1 MKKYSNTEKISLSLA
16 VWLAEDTYDHN
27 PDPKHISATGLLKS
41 PKQIILAQRVP
52 TPAPGTAVDDLILE
66 DISNRVSSAMGTA
79 LHNGIESAWRNGFQ
93 QCLRDLGYPE
103 RVIERIIVNPEPEQL
118 KENSIPVYLERR
130 VEKKLGPFIISGKY
144 DIVIDGQLDDYKS
157 TGVYGYMQGNNDE
170 KYRLQGSIYRW
181 LNPEIIT
188 NDHMNIQFLFT
199 DWSKLRAS
207 IEEKKGYPKSRV
219 LAHPIKLLS
228 IEETEAWL
236 KKKLQLLWD
245 IKDLPEEEMPA
256 CTAEELWQTPSVFK
270 YYKNPEKTLK
280 SSGNFDDYYLANERF
295 VQDGSVG
302 LIVEVKGQVKACAY
316 CAAFEVCKQKDAY
329 LANNSLVM

>member
-188 NDHMNIQFLFT
+188 YD
-199 DWSKLRAS
+199 RR
-207 IEEKKGYPKSRV
+207 EERISQVSCLGSSDQTPLHRRDGS
-219 LAHPIKLLS
+219 LA
-228 IEETEAWL
+228 
-236 KKKLQLLWD
+236 
-245 IKDLPEEEMPA
+245 EEEAPA
-256 CTAEELWQTPSVFK
+256 
-270 YYKNPEKTLK
+270 
-280 SSGNFDDYYLANERF
+280 
-295 VQDGSVG
+295 
-302 LIVEVKGQVKACAY
+302 
-316 CAAFEVCKQKDAY
+316 
-329 LANNSLVM
+329 SLGHQGFA